1 MTDLAALPLAD
12 AQLSEAQVSDAAEL
26 LVLQR
31 CCWVTQAIVNDT
43 LEVPALHEDLDTVRG
58 WIEATHVWTI
68 RIGGRLV
75 AAVRARLEE
84 DRWEIG
90 RLMVAPD
97 LAGKGV
103 GRWLLSYAE
112 RQAPPQATS
121 LMLYTGA
128 GSERNLAMYRRAGY
142 QVAEPPANT
151 LGKHIRGAVY
161 LTKSV

>member
-12 AQLSEAQVSDAAEL
+12 AQLSEAQSSDAAEL

-31 CCWVTQAIVNDT
+31 CCWVPQAIVNDT
-43 LEVPALHEDLDTVRG
+43 FDVPALHEDLDTVRG
-58 WIEATHVWTI
+58 WVETTRVWTV
-68 RIGGRLV
+68 RIDGRLV
-75 AAVRARLEE
+75 AAVRAHLEE

-97 LAGKGV
+97 LAGQGV

-112 RQAPPQATS
+112 QQAPPEATS
-121 LMLYTGA
+121 LVLYTGS
-128 GSERNLAMYRRAGY
+128 GSERNLTMYRRAGY
-142 QVAEPPANT
+142 RVAEPPANT